1 MGRASIS
8 VSFLAH
14 SCDRY
19 LRSPSSARWVRRQSP
34 AASREL
40 LKPWRQE
47 FRTCDLRLQRLG
59 LLGWV
64 PISPVSLCISSSA
77 AQFGTP
83 HPGIGFLWDPPLTAP
98 EGDPVPHHTHT
109 HTHTH
114 THPIHWVHTHTHT
127 HPIHWVL
134 CLYPR
139 LQRPPFSHFHPSPT
153 SPLSASK
160 STLECLRTAFF
171 ISPKFSLLADEE
183 ELFIAGSKGVSYP
196 VSGEL
201 GAAQTAQ
208 VCLAG
213 DAWRGPGRLDLGEG
227 GVSIRA
233 GSPGPK

>member
-14 SCDRY
+14 SCDKY

-59 LLGWV
+59 LPGWV
-64 PISPVSLCISSSA
+64 PISPVSLCISSST

-114 THPIHWVHTHTHT
+114 TLFTGYTHTHPIHWVHTHTHT
-127 HPIHWVL
+127 PYSLGPVFVSQAAKATILPLPSQPNQSSL
-134 CLYPR
+134 C
-139 LQRPPFSHFHPSPT
+139 F
-153 SPLSASK
+153 
-160 STLECLRTAFF
+160 
-171 ISPKFSLLADEE
+171 
-183 ELFIAGSKGVSYP
+183 
-196 VSGEL
+196 
-201 GAAQTAQ
+201 
-208 VCLAG
+208 
-213 DAWRGPGRLDLGEG
+213 
-227 GVSIRA
+227 
-233 GSPGPK
+233 

>member
-14 SCDRY
+14 SCDKY

-59 LLGWV
+59 LPGWV
-64 PISPVSLCISSSA
+64 PISPVSLCISSST

-114 THPIHWVHTHTHT
+114 TLFTGSCVCIPGCKGHH
-127 HPIHWVL
+127 
-134 CLYPR
+134 
-139 LQRPPFSHFHPSPT
+139 SPT
-153 SPLSASK
+153 SIPAQPVLS
-160 STLECLRTAFF
+160 LLLNPPWNVCGLHFF

-183 ELFIAGSKGVSYP
+183 ELFIAGSKGVSYT